1 MPLLLK
7 LIRGDSVCLY
17 LCLWLYCIL

>member
-17 LCLWLYCIL
+17 LWLYCIL